1 MKRSEIRPVSPLRVA
16 EDIVPIG
23 TLKAHL
29 SEQIRGLRE
38 TQRPLIVTQSGRPA
52 AVLLAPEAFDRLT
65 TQARFAA
72 AVEHGLAD
80 ERAGRTVTDE
90 ALARRL
96 DARFGAPPRSK
107 KR

>member
-1 MKRSEIRPVSPLRVA
+1 MKRSEIRPDPVLRVA

-38 TQRPLIVTQSGRPA
+38 HQRPLVVTQSGRPA

-65 TQARFAA
+65 AQARFVA
-72 AVEHGLAD
+72 AVEAGLED
-80 ERAGRTVTDE
+80 ERAGRTVPDD
-90 ALARRL
+90 ALGQRL
-96 DARFGAPPRSK
+96 EARFGAPPRAGK
-107 KR
+107 K